1 MSPHHLDQMSQRWQL
16 GSLCNVVKT
25 LIVSGV
31 WQRYQR
37 DKVLFWTAKKGCY
50 SPPWS
55 WLMMEGPGW
64 ARYKLSVGGGGGV
77 LREKKEGSEVG
88 RMTIRRGTGGVAAKA
103 GRPRQFISFEF
114 FQIGEKI
121 LQLCAT
127 IKGRTIL
134 HIEFS
139 QHTGLKLDL
148 SYCKELCVGS
158 Q

>member
-1 MSPHHLDQMSQRWQL
+1 M
-16 GSLCNVVKT
+16 
-25 LIVSGV
+25 
-31 WQRYQR
+31 
-37 DKVLFWTAKKGCY
+37 
-50 SPPWS
+50 
-55 WLMMEGPGW
+55 
-64 ARYKLSVGGGGGV
+64 GGGGGV

-121 LQLCAT
+121 LQLCA
-127 IKGRTIL
+127 RTIL